1 MAKLFDEIQAAQ
13 TSNRLECNVSV
24 LMKKLG
30 QTDRDGLLAAMEDPG
45 IYGSTIVKV
54 LKDRGFRI
62 GDDSVRRHRRGAC
75 SCTDERGRTK
85 GAS

>member
-1 MAKLFDEIQAAQ
+1 MAKLFDDIKAAQ
-13 TSNRLECNVSV
+13 TTNRLECNVSV
-24 LMKKLG
+24 LMKTLG
-30 QTDRDGLLAAMEDPG
+30 PADREGLISAMEDPT

-54 LKDRGFRI
+54 LKDRGHRI

-75 SCTDERGRTK
+75 SCTDERGRMR